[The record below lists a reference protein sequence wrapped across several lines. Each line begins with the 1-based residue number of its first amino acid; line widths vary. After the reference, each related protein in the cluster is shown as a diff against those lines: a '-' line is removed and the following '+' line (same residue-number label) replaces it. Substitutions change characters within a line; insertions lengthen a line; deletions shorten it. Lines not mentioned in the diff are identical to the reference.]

1 MDHHAH
7 DRDDVTVAIVTVSS
21 TRTAADDTAGDA
33 LEAAATAAG
42 HTVAART
49 LVGDEV
55 AAIEAAVLEAAA
67 VADAVITT
75 GGTGITADDV
85 TIDVIA
91 RLLDVELPG
100 FGELFRA
107 RSVEEIGGRA
117 IGTRALAGVRGPT
130 VLVAVPGSTG
140 AATLGGALI
149 MPELAHLVGLRR
161 RDGDDDAV

>member
-21 TRTAADDTAGDA
+21 TRTAADDGAGDA

-55 AAIEAAVLEAAA
+55 AAIEAAVLDAAA

-91 RLLDVELPG
+91 RLLDVELPRDCEAEVLHLIACLEVLDDRPNSCTDG
-100 FGELFRA
+100 FDR
-107 RSVEEIGGRA
+107 GRA
-117 IGTRALAGVRGPT
+117 A
-130 VLVAVPGSTG
+130 
-140 AATLGGALI
+140 
-149 MPELAHLVGLRR
+149 
-161 RDGDDDAV
+161 